1 MLVYDHGR
9 GSNNRQTAFALG
21 DESLHTSVVPEL
33 ADNYYHATPH
43 GCVLLVAP
51 GPSPRTRLWDPR
63 SGEIIALPAMER
75 ELEDNWRCY
84 LSDAPTAPSC
94 VVVVLLVDEPSFL
107 YCRVGGS
114 CWSAHEYDVGD
125 VVLKPVPRR
134 KRIIHE
140 LAAVDG
146 KLYFKETGN
155 MGVIDFSPATPEF
168 SYLEKHQRTEFV
180 DGSNICKEHLVESRG
195 ELFYV
200 RIFLKG
206 FTREIMAVRIYQIDL
221 SGPTPTL
228 RELEELGDRVFLLSY
243 QTRSCCARR
252 ADTGSRGIGSTS
264 YTMPPASWMGFACTC
279 TTWTTRASRLCGGA
293 QRSLLE
299 ILSGYCRLIRAA
311 PANDKYASQAGTDS
325 PIASIIDH
333 VLTLFFLFLIL
344 IMKNNFVSIIPT
356 IL

>member
-1 MLVYDHGR
+1 LPTHINQSTAPITRPPAPEAARGGFGTLPVLVYDHGR

-221 SGPTPTL
+221 SARAGGARRQSLPAELPNTQLLCSASRYGLKGNRVYFVHNAAGELDGICLYMYDMDDKSLKTL
-228 RELEELGDRVFLLSY
+228 RRSPEELVGDPFWILPAH
-243 QTRSCCARR
+243 Q
-252 ADTGSRGIGSTS
+252 GSTS
-264 YTMPPASWMGFACTC
+264 
-279 TTWTTRASRLCGGA
+279 
-293 QRSLLE
+293 E
-299 ILSGYCRLIRAA
+299 
-311 PANDKYASQAGTDS
+311 
-325 PIASIIDH
+325 
-333 VLTLFFLFLIL
+333 
-344 IMKNNFVSIIPT
+344 
-356 IL
+356 